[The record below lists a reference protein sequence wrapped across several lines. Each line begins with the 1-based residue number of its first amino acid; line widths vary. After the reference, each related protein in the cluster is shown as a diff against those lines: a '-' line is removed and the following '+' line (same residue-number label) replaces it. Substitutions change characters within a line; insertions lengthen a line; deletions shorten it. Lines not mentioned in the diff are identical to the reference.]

1 MVTYSTNWMGP
12 VSLTWYADRGL
23 LNYVW
28 KTADTEEL
36 ANMYRVDVGE
46 KYMVAE
52 VTTHYSAGRI
62 DVRDNSKEGYDGW
75 DEYSLAPMTAN
86 SWNKLSDWLWDLETT
101 EVWDYDML
109 ISIFEGETGHKIEW
123 WIENT

>member
-36 ANMYRVDVGE
+36 ANIYRVDVGE
-46 KYMVAE
+46 KYMDAE
-52 VTTHYSAGRI
+52 VTTYYSAGRI
-62 DVRDNSKEGYDGW
+62 DVRDDSKEGYAGW
-75 DEYSLAPMTAN
+75 DEYSIAPMHGED
-86 SWNKLSDWLWDLETT
+86 WNALSGWLWNLETT
-101 EVWDYDML
+101 EQWEYEML
-109 ISIFEGETGHKIEW
+109 ISIFEGEVLGREIRW
-123 WIENT
+123 WKE